1 MSLQPH
7 FAVYYRYDFR
17 EKPKVDELGLNFD
30 EQIKT
35 WKQSLEHSHNLE
47 SAVRFIQSINK
58 AELVPINLVGS
69 PIITTESVSDSQI
82 ANPSFQTESLHTKY
96 GIDENILKEKLKAKG
111 AVEGRFNEAI
121 IDEVMN
127 KLRNLCN
134 SHASYEEN
142 LKYTQMKIE
151 LSHAP
156 GYQLTGDNVD
166 LYVKVKHMSSTNQN
180 SSIHWFNINAVLNRV
195 NNNQLNN
202 NKPIMSVLEMQNSQF
217 LPSAQDNVNI
227 LQGFIPLSCVLVT
240 NISALQQFKK
250 SVVWHIPHKYTNE
263 MKQKSTQV

>member
-1 MSLQPH
+1 
-7 FAVYYRYDFR
+7 
-17 EKPKVDELGLNFD
+17 
-30 EQIKT
+30 
-35 WKQSLEHSHNLE
+35 
-47 SAVRFIQSINK
+47 
-58 AELVPINLVGS
+58 
-69 PIITTESVSDSQI
+69 
-82 ANPSFQTESLHTKY
+82 
-96 GIDENILKEKLKAKG
+96 
-111 AVEGRFNEAI
+111 
-121 IDEVMN
+121 MN

-227 LQGFIPLSCVLVT
+227 LQDFIPLVSCVLVT

>member
-1 MSLQPH
+1 MLPMNLKD
-7 FAVYYRYDFR
+7 FAVEKNPSILANSTPHNVINITDACIASELKNRAPTMERILRAAVSGKVKHTVEEEYNEKDKKNVRALSMATSILLRCRNPALSALSYRLSLLLWHGGA
-17 EKPKVDELGLNFD
+17 EK
-30 EQIKT
+30 
-35 WKQSLEHSHNLE
+35 
-47 SAVRFIQSINK
+47 QSINK
-58 AELVPINLVGS
+58 EELVPTSLVGP

-82 ANPSFQTESLHTKY
+82 ANPSFQTESLHKKY
-96 GIDENILKEKLKAKG
+96 GIDENILKEKLNKAKG
-111 AVEGRFNEAI
+111 AVEGRINEAI
-121 IDEVMN
+121 IDEVMD

-180 SSIHWFNINAVLNRV
+180 SSIHWFNINAVFNRM

-202 NKPIMSVLEMQNSQF
+202 N
-217 LPSAQDNVNI
+217 
-227 LQGFIPLSCVLVT
+227 T
-240 NISALQQFKK
+240 NHVRS
-250 SVVWHIPHKYTNE
+250 
-263 MKQKSTQV
+263 